1 VKTLPRGRTIL
12 HEKLSKNA
20 AGAAGLNGLSISI
33 YGLAASG
40 ARAAMHE
47 RGAPGARGRAG
58 CEKTGASPAIV

>member
-20 AGAAGLNGLSISI
+20 AGAAGLERNGLSISI

-58 CEKTGASPAIV
+58 CEKDWGFA